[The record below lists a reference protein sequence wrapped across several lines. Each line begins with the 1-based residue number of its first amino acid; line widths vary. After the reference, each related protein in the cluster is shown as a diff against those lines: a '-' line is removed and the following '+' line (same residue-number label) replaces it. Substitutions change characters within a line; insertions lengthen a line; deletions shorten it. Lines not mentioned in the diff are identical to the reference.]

1 MSKKKITIRSIISDC
16 LYFVANILLS
26 IIFVKTPLPFWVI
39 VTESAIATVL
49 FEIFMRWLIST
60 NKNSQKITAN
70 NKSFVKYFSIG
81 MLGGWIILTIM
92 LFFQVGNQ
100 MNKVVVENI
109 ALFICVYLIIGII
122 CGLAMYLAF
131 RKAAKN

>member
-1 MSKKKITIRSIISDC
+1 MSKKKIAIRSIISDC

-70 NKSFVKYFSIG
+70 NKSFLKYFSIG
-81 MLGGWIILTIM
+81 MLGGLIILTIM

-131 RKAAKN
+131 RKAVKN

>member
-1 MSKKKITIRSIISDC
+1 MSKKKMTIRSVISDC

-26 IIFVKTPLPFWVI
+26 IIFETPLPFWVI

-70 NKSFVKYFSIG
+70 NKSFLKYFSIG

>member
-1 MSKKKITIRSIISDC
+1 MSKKKMTIRSVIIDC

-26 IIFVKTPLPFWVI
+26 IIFETPLPFWVI
-39 VTESAIATVL
+39 VIESAIATVL

-70 NKSFVKYFSIG
+70 NKSFLKYFSIG

-100 MNKVVVENI
+100 MNKVIAENI
-109 ALFICVYLIIGII
+109 TLIICIYVVVGIV

-131 RKAAKN
+131 RKAVKN

>member
-1 MSKKKITIRSIISDC
+1 MSKKKIAIRSIISDC

-70 NKSFVKYFSIG
+70 NKSFLKYFSIG

-131 RKAAKN
+131 RKAVKN